1 MFSSYCNLSVF
12 FTRFAEKKGIS
23 GGFSDCIRSILK
35 TSKEPKPFFSLLWT
49 NVCCYKEL
57 NYLTSKN
64 FSSYHL
70 LTPLFSLAAI
80 AILSWCLFS
89 SEAVRLLSFPLAA
102 LVAMAMLYK
111 CCVFTALLL
120 RGFNLIGIKTYFDSV
135 HEEKGCFR
143 RFYGFIYKFS

>member
-1 MFSSYCNLSVF
+1 MVVFELLQFKRF
-12 FTRFAEKKGIS
+12 FTPFAEKKGIS

-35 TSKEPKPFFSLLWT
+35 TSEEHKPFLASDEQFWFA
-49 NVCCYKEL
+49 KEL

-80 AILSWCLFS
+80 AILIAFS
-89 SEAVRLLSFPLAA
+89 SEAVSLLSFPLAA

>member
-1 MFSSYCNLSVF
+1 MFSSYCNLNDFLPCSRRKKAFRAGFRTVLEVF
-12 FTRFAEKKGIS
+12 LKLVKNINRFLAYYEK
-23 GGFSDCIRSILK
+23 
-35 TSKEPKPFFSLLWT
+35 
-49 NVCCYKEL
+49 CCVVKEL

-80 AILSWCLFS
+80 AILIAFS
-89 SEAVRLLSFPLAA
+89 SEAVSLLSFPLAA